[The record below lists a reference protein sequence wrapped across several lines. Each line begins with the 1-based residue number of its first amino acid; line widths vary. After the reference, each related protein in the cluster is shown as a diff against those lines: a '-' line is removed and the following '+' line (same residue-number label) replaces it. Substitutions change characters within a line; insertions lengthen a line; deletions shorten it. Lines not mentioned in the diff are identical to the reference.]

1 MDIWKIASVMRDPT
15 DTNHLATD
23 PNAIY
28 KYGLTKP
35 SSCMVVQSDFH
46 FSDVKLLK
54 IHFDVHHTKNL
65 TGKTFTSERE
75 FELDVMDL
83 LLTQIRHG
91 GVYTPPSTKTVRDRI
106 VCSLA
111 NMECPDF
118 SDLDRKTVLQAIE
131 EVWDNRSVNEK
142 WLARLA
148 TKVDLLGGVI
158 LRKADRTSF
167 PKLSLNQP
175 STYLELIKNEKI
187 QKCILTLGNPP
198 VIFVD

>member
-1 MDIWKIASVMRDPT
+1 MYTWQIALVKRDPT
-15 DTNHLATD
+15 DSDHTATD

-35 SSCMVVQSDFH
+35 GSCMVVQSNFH

-54 IHFDVHHTKNL
+54 IHFGVHHTKNL
-65 TGKTFTSERE
+65 VGKTFTSERKH
-75 FELDVMDL
+75 ELDAMDL

-111 NMECPDF
+111 SMECPDF
-118 SDLDRKTVLQAIE
+118 NDLDRKTVYQAIE

-142 WLARLA
+142 WLARLT
-148 TKVDLLGGVI
+148 TKVDLLGHVV
-158 LRKADRTSF
+158 LRKADRSSF
-167 PKLSLNQP
+167 PNRLNQP
-175 STYLELIKNEKI
+175 ATYLELVKDEKI